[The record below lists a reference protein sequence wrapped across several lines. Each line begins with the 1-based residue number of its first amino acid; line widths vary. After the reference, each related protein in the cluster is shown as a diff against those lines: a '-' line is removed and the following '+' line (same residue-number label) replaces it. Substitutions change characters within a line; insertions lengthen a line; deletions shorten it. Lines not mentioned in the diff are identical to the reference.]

1 MTAQAARPPWQ
12 PLPVRPRPAS
22 GEPASSYI
30 RRLALANHLRPAH
43 LRHYLKDPATGGIRL
58 GWLAALAGR
67 PETSLRRALAGQQPP
82 GGFPAGDRQRQPP
95 PLTAAASRRDPR
107 DRRPPDRTTPQW
119 CSFCSRSTG
128 PAVRLVAGPGVAI
141 CANCTSQC
149 TQALAAKAAPQ
160 IGSWRD
166 AYASELLASLPR
178 QQAVALQVEA
188 DFQDRIDALRER
200 GISWENIGSAL
211 GISRQAAWMRFS
223 GESTHT
229 RAPGRKN

>member
-1 MTAQAARPPWQ
+1 VTAQAARPPWQ

-22 GEPASSYI
+22 GEPVSSYI

-82 GGFPAGDRQRQPP
+82 GGFPSGNRQKQPP
-95 PLTAAASRRDPR
+95 RTAAAARRDSR
-107 DRRPPDRTTPQW
+107 DRRMPERAAPLW
-119 CSFCSRSTG
+119 CSFCSRGTG
-128 PAVRLVAGPGVAI
+128 SAARLVAGPGVSI
-141 CANCTSQC
+141 CADCVSQC
-149 TQALAAKAAPQ
+149 IQALAAKASPEIA
-160 IGSWRD
+160 SWHD

-178 QQAVALQVEA
+178 QQAIALQVEA
-188 DFQDRIDALRER
+188 DIQDRIDTLRER
-200 GISWENIGSAL
+200 GVSWENIGSAL
-211 GISRQAAWMRFS
+211 GVSRQAAWMRFS

-229 RAPGRKN
+229 PAPGRKN